1 MWKNEYL
8 RNVKVSKW
16 DNRTIEVVT
25 LCSRQGHRWNTQESK
40 TLRGEMWNYDAY
52 VCGKLAIVLS
62 TSM

>member
-16 DNRTIEVVT
+16 DNRTMEVVT

-40 TLRGEMWNYDAY
+40 TLKGEMWNY
-52 VCGKLAIVLS
+52 
-62 TSM
+62 